1 MMGHALLHSFRR
13 GSQIMGMP
21 AIPHPVTT
29 LDEFFALPEDNTR
42 RHELLDG
49 VYVVSPGPTLRH
61 QQAVMVLYHR
71 LMPALTRH
79 PDLLLFPV
87 LGDIV
92 LGPRT
97 VVQPDLFVI
106 PKPASADV
114 HWRDVERPLLAV
126 EVLSPGTAGR
136 DRGIKRRLYQ
146 EAKVPEY
153 WIVDL
158 DSRLVERW
166 RPADQ
171 RPEILSET
179 LVWQL
184 SDSAAP
190 FELDLAAFFAEVLDR

>member
-1 MMGHALLHSFRR
+1 
-13 GSQIMGMP
+13 MGMP
-21 AIPHPVTT
+21 AIPHSVTT

-49 VYVVSPGPTLRH
+49 VYVVSPNPTLRH

-71 LMPALTRH
+71 LLPALVSG
-79 PDLLLFPV
+79 PDLLLYPV
-87 LGDIV
+87 SGDIV

-97 VVQPDLFVI
+97 VVGPDLFVI
-106 PKPASADV
+106 PRPPTINI
-114 HWRDVERPLLAV
+114 HWRDVALPLLAV

-146 EAKVPEY
+146 QAEVPEY

-166 RPADQ
+166 RPEDE
-171 RPEILSET
+171 RPEVLNERLT
-179 LVWQL
+179 WQL
-184 SDSAAP
+184 TTTALP
-190 FELDLAAFFAEVLDR
+190 FELDLIAFFAEVLDR